1 MFILSFLMCKVRNIL
16 KNCSLDQIRWN
27 CCKIPCIV
35 ELQNELTAPCINFVR
50 VLFWPLLGLFLC
62 FGHNPSKYVEPN
74 PCQKFQV
81 ILGFFKT
88 AKMSFDINESH
99 NFQFRTF
106 CCILTQYLECNLMIF
121 KKLPKNS
128 NSIYAK
134 LTL

>member
-1 MFILSFLMCKVRNIL
+1 M
-16 KNCSLDQIRWN
+16 
-27 CCKIPCIV
+27 V
-35 ELQNELTAPCINFVR
+35 EKAKLAPKFFVM

-88 AKMSFDINESH
+88 AKMSLVIIESH

-121 KKLPKNS
+121 KELPKNS